1 VQRRLP
7 LSRVLDHPFFSKKF
21 PIKRLSDFAA
31 VRSEFKYHTEGKS
44 GGSFANVNYI
54 PPSLSTSSNTNRIY
68 ESPKRNRLNTLR
80 LKPQEQKTKHA
91 NIEILASGTLY
102 LDFFEDRY
110 LMTISN
116 DGEKVLIFVLII

>member
-1 VQRRLP
+1 MQRRLQ

-31 VRSEFKYHTEGKS
+31 VRSDHLGFKYRTEVKS
-44 GGSFANVNYI
+44 GRSSANVNYI
-54 PPSLSTSSNTNRIY
+54 PPPFSTSSNANKIY
-68 ESPKRNRLNTLR
+68 ESSKRNRLNTFH
-80 LKPQEQKTKHA
+80 LKSQEQKTKHA
-91 NIEILASGTLY
+91 KIEILTSGTLH

-116 DGEKVLIFVLII
+116 DGEKVF

>member
-1 VQRRLP
+1 MKRRLQ

-21 PIKRLSDFAA
+21 PIKRLSYFAVA
-31 VRSEFKYHTEGKS
+31 RSDHLEFKYRAEGKS
-44 GGSFANVNYI
+44 GGSSANV

-68 ESPKRNRLNTLR
+68 ESPKRNRLNTFC

-102 LDFFEDRY
+102 FDFFEDRY

-116 DGEKVLIFVLII
+116 DGEKVFF